1 MVSSD
6 SIREKLKLCMDQS
19 QVALSKIKTERQDLL
34 DCIEKLQQEKMEL
47 SEELIALKQDFQGN

>member
-19 QVALSKIKTERQDLL
+19 QVTLSKIKTERQDFL